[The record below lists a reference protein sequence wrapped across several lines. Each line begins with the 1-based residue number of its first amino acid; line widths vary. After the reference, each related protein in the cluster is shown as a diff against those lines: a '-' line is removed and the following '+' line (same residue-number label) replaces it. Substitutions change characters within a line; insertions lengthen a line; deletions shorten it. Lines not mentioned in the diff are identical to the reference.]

1 MKTELCDVL
10 GIEYPIIQGAMAH
23 ISDGKFAATVS
34 EAGGLGVIA
43 STLHDGQWVKEQ
55 VEIARSITDKPF
67 AVNLIMESDIVE
79 ECARMCVELKV
90 PICTISAGNPEKIVP
105 ILVEGGIKVICL
117 IPHARAAKKMQ
128 DLGATAVVAEGM
140 EGGGHVGKMCTFPM
154 VRQVAEAVDI
164 PVIAAGGIA
173 DGKGFMAAL
182 MLGAVGVQMGTAFL
196 VAEECPI
203 SDVYKQI
210 VIDASDS
217 DTVLTG
223 EYGKKQVRCI
233 KSPWTEEYWKLYDSG
248 ASSEELDQFCRGT
261 VAAARDGIIE
271 RGAFSAGMISGLIT
285 EMKPAAKIITDIME
299 EADRAYADF
308 KKIYG

>member
-140 EGGGHVGKMCTFPM
+140 EGGGHIGKMCTFPM

-233 KSPWTEEYWKLYDSG
+233 KSPWTEEYWELHDSG

-271 RGAFSAGMISGLIT
+271 RGAFSAGMVSGLIT

-299 EADRAYADF
+299 EADQAYADF

>member
-140 EGGGHVGKMCTFPM
+140 EGGGHIGKMCTFPM

-203 SDVYKQI
+203 SDAYKQI

-233 KSPWTEEYWKLYDSG
+233 KSPWTEEYWKLHDSG

>member
-55 VEIARSITDKPF
+55 VEIARSITDNPF

-140 EGGGHVGKMCTFPM
+140 EGGGHIGKMCTFPM

>member
-1 MKTELCDVL
+1 MKTKLCDVL

-43 STLHDGQWVKEQ
+43 STLHDAQWVKEQ
-55 VEIARSITDKPF
+55 VEIARSITQKPF
-67 AVNLIMESDIVE
+67 AVNLIMESDLVE

-90 PICTISAGNPEKIVP
+90 PVCTISAGNPANIVP
-105 ILVEGGIKVICL
+105 ILVEGGIKTICL

-140 EGGGHVGKMCTFPM
+140 EGGGHIGRMCTFSM
-154 VRQVAEAVDI
+154 VREVADAVDI

-173 DGKGFMAAL
+173 DGHGFVAAL
-182 MLGAVGVQMGTAFL
+182 ALGAVGVQMGTAFL
-196 VAEECPI
+196 ASEECPV
-203 SDVYKQI
+203 SPVYKQMI
-210 VIDASDS
+210 VDAADC

-233 KSPWTEEYWKLYDSG
+233 KSPFTKAYWELYDSG
-248 ASSEELDQFCRGT
+248 ASSAELDQFCRGS
-261 VAAARDGIIE
+261 VADASNGNIE
-271 RGAFSAGMISGLIT
+271 HGAFSAGMIAGLIK
-285 EMKPAAKIITDIME
+285 EVKPVKQIITDVMDD
-299 EADRAYADF
+299 ADKVYADL
-308 KKIYG
+308 KRVYG

>member
-43 STLHDGQWVKEQ
+43 STLHDGQWIKEQ

-140 EGGGHVGKMCTFPM
+140 EGGGHIGKMCTFPI

-233 KSPWTEEYWKLYDSG
+233 KSPWTEEYWKLHDSG

>member
-140 EGGGHVGKMCTFPM
+140 EGGGHIGKMCTFPM

-182 MLGAVGVQMGTAFL
+182 MLGAVDVQMGTAFL

-233 KSPWTEEYWKLYDSG
+233 KSPWTEEYWKLHDSG

>member
-140 EGGGHVGKMCTFPM
+140 EGGGHIGKMCTFPM

-182 MLGAVGVQMGTAFL
+182 MLGAVGVQMGTSFL

-203 SDVYKQI
+203 SETYKQI
-210 VIDASDS
+210 VIDAADS

-233 KSPWTEEYWKLYDSG
+233 KSPFTNAYWEKYDSG

-285 EMKPAAKIITDIME
+285 EIKPTAKIITDIMD
-299 EADRAYADF
+299 EADQAYADF

>member
-128 DLGATAVVAEGM
+128 DLGATAVAEGM
-140 EGGGHVGKMCTFPM
+140 EGGGHIGKMCTFPM

-233 KSPWTEEYWKLYDSG
+233 KSPWTEEYWKLHDSG

-299 EADRAYADF
+299 EADQAYADF

>member
-140 EGGGHVGKMCTFPM
+140 EGGGHIGKMCTFPM

-196 VAEECPI
+196 VAEECSI

-233 KSPWTEEYWKLYDSG
+233 KSPWTEEYWKLHDSG

>member
-79 ECARMCVELKV
+79 ECARMCVELEV

-140 EGGGHVGKMCTFPM
+140 EGGGHIGKMCTFPM

-182 MLGAVGVQMGTAFL
+182 MLGAVGVQMGTSFL

-210 VIDASDS
+210 VIDAADS
-217 DTVLTG
+217 DTTLTG

-233 KSPWTEEYWKLYDSG
+233 KSPFTQAYWEMHDSG
-248 ASSEELDQFCRGT
+248 ASSEDLDQFCRGT

-285 EMKPAAKIITDIME
+285 EIKPAAKIITDIMD
-299 EADRAYADF
+299 EADQAYAEF

>member
-90 PICTISAGNPEKIVP
+90 AICTISAGNPEKIVP

-140 EGGGHVGKMCTFPM
+140 EGGGHIGKMCTFPM
-154 VRQVAEAVDI
+154 VRQGAEAVDL

-223 EYGKKQVRCI
+223 EHGKKQVRCI
-233 KSPWTEEYWKLYDSG
+233 KSPWTEEYWKLHDSG

>member
-140 EGGGHVGKMCTFPM
+140 EGGGHIGKMCTFPM

-164 PVIAAGGIA
+164 PVVAAGGIA

-233 KSPWTEEYWKLYDSG
+233 KSPWTEEYWKLHDSG

>member
-140 EGGGHVGKMCTFPM
+140 EGGGHIGKMCTFPM

-164 PVIAAGGIA
+164 PVIAAGDIA

-233 KSPWTEEYWKLYDSG
+233 KSPWTEEYWKLHDSG

>member
-43 STLHDGQWVKEQ
+43 STLHDGEWVKEQ
-55 VEIARSITDKPF
+55 VEIARSMTDKPF

-79 ECARMCVELKV
+79 ECARMCVELQV

-140 EGGGHVGKMCTFPM
+140 EGGGHIGKMCTFPM

-203 SDVYKQI
+203 SEVYKQI
-210 VIDASDS
+210 VIDAADS

-233 KSPWTEEYWKLYDSG
+233 KSPFTVEYWEKFDAG
-248 ASSEELDQFCRGT
+248 CSSEELDQFCRGT
-261 VAAARDGIIE
+261 VAAARDGIME
-271 RGAFSAGMISGLIT
+271 RGAFSAGMISGLIK
-285 EMKPAAKIITDIME
+285 EMKPTKKIITDIMD
-299 EADRAYADF
+299 EADKAYADF

>member
-90 PICTISAGNPEKIVP
+90 PICTISTGNPEKIVP

-140 EGGGHVGKMCTFPM
+140 EGGGHIGKMCTFPM

-233 KSPWTEEYWKLYDSG
+233 KSPWTEEYWKLHDSG

>member
-43 STLHDGQWVKEQ
+43 STLHNGQWVKEQ

-140 EGGGHVGKMCTFPM
+140 EGGGHIGKMCTFPM

-233 KSPWTEEYWKLYDSG
+233 KSPWTEEYWKLHDSG

>member
-140 EGGGHVGKMCTFPM
+140 EGGGHIGKMCTFPM

-182 MLGAVGVQMGTAFL
+182 MLGAVGAQMGTAFL

-233 KSPWTEEYWKLYDSG
+233 KSPWTEEYWKLHDSG

>member
-140 EGGGHVGKMCTFPM
+140 EGGGHIGKMCTFPM

-173 DGKGFMAAL
+173 DGKGFIAAL

-233 KSPWTEEYWKLYDSG
+233 KSPWTEEYWKLHDSG

>member
-10 GIEYPIIQGAMAH
+10 GIEYPIIQRAMAH

-140 EGGGHVGKMCTFPM
+140 EGGGHIGKMCTFPM

-233 KSPWTEEYWKLYDSG
+233 KSPWTEEYWKLHDSG

>member
-140 EGGGHVGKMCTFPM
+140 EGGGHIGKMCTFPM

-233 KSPWTEEYWKLYDSG
+233 KGPWTEEYWKLHDSG

>member
-43 STLHDGQWVKEQ
+43 STLHDGEWVKEQ
-55 VEIARSITDKPF
+55 VEIARSMTDKPF

-79 ECARMCVELKV
+79 ECARMCVELQV

-140 EGGGHVGKMCTFPM
+140 EGGGHIGKMCTFPM

-203 SDVYKQI
+203 SEVYKQI
-210 VIDASDS
+210 VIDAADS

-233 KSPWTEEYWKLYDSG
+233 KSPFTVEYWEKFDAG
-248 ASSEELDQFCRGT
+248 CSSEELDQFCRGT

-271 RGAFSAGMISGLIT
+271 RGAFSAGMISGLIK
-285 EMKPAAKIITDIME
+285 EMKPTKKIITDIMD
-299 EADRAYADF
+299 EADKAYTDF

>member
-140 EGGGHVGKMCTFPM
+140 EGGGHIGKMCTFPM

-233 KSPWTEEYWKLYDSG
+233 KSPWTEEYWKLHDSG
-248 ASSEELDQFCRGT
+248 ASSEECDQFCRGT

>member
-43 STLHDGQWVKEQ
+43 STLHDGEWVKEQ
-55 VEIARSITDKPF
+55 VEIARSMTDKPF

-79 ECARMCVELKV
+79 ECARMCVELQV

-140 EGGGHVGKMCTFPM
+140 EGGGHIGKMCTFPM

-203 SDVYKQI
+203 SEVYKQI
-210 VIDASDS
+210 VIDAADS

-233 KSPWTEEYWKLYDSG
+233 KSPFTVEYWEKFDAG
-248 ASSEELDQFCRGT
+248 CSSEELDQFCRGT
-261 VAAARDGIIE
+261 VAAARDGIME
-271 RGAFSAGMISGLIT
+271 RGAFSAGMISGLIK
-285 EMKPAAKIITDIME
+285 EMKPTKKIITDIMA
-299 EADRAYADF
+299 EADKAYADF

>member
-55 VEIARSITDKPF
+55 VETARSITDKPF

-140 EGGGHVGKMCTFPM
+140 EGGGHIGKMCTFPM

-182 MLGAVGVQMGTAFL
+182 MLGAVGVQMGSAFL

-233 KSPWTEEYWKLYDSG
+233 KSPWTEEYWKLHDSG

-299 EADRAYADF
+299 EADQAYADF

>member
-140 EGGGHVGKMCTFPM
+140 EGGGHIGKMCTFPM

-217 DTVLTG
+217 DTALTG

-233 KSPWTEEYWKLYDSG
+233 KSPWTEEYWKLHDSG

>member
-140 EGGGHVGKMCTFPM
+140 EGGGHIGKMCTFPM

-217 DTVLTG
+217 DAVLTG

-233 KSPWTEEYWKLYDSG
+233 KSPWTEEYWKLHDSG

>member
-1 MKTELCDVL
+1 MKTEITALL
-10 GIEYPIIQGAMAH
+10 GTEYPIIQGAMAH

-140 EGGGHVGKMCTFPM
+140 EGGGHIGKMCTFPM

-233 KSPWTEEYWKLYDSG
+233 KSPWTEEYWKLHDSG

-299 EADRAYADF
+299 EADQAYADF

>member
-79 ECARMCVELKV
+79 ECARMCVDLKV

-140 EGGGHVGKMCTFPM
+140 EGGGHIGKMCTFPM

-203 SDVYKQI
+203 SDAYKQI

-233 KSPWTEEYWKLYDSG
+233 KSPWTEEYWKLHDSG

-299 EADRAYADF
+299 EADQAYADF

>member
-140 EGGGHVGKMCTFPM
+140 EGGGHIGKMCTFPM
-154 VRQVAEAVDI
+154 VRQVAAAVDI

-299 EADRAYADF
+299 EADQAYADF

>member
-90 PICTISAGNPEKIVP
+90 PICTISAGNPKKIVP

-140 EGGGHVGKMCTFPM
+140 EGGGHIGKMCTFPM

-233 KSPWTEEYWKLYDSG
+233 KSPWTEEYWKLHDSG

>member
-55 VEIARSITDKPF
+55 VEIARSITEKPF

-140 EGGGHVGKMCTFPM
+140 EGGGHIGKMCTFPM

-164 PVIAAGGIA
+164 PVISAGGIA

-233 KSPWTEEYWKLYDSG
+233 KSPWTEEYWKLHDSG

>member
-140 EGGGHVGKMCTFPM
+140 EGGGHIGKMCTFPM

-203 SDVYKQI
+203 SETYKQI
-210 VIDASDS
+210 VIDANDS

-233 KSPWTEEYWKLYDSG
+233 KSPWTEEYWKLHDSG

-299 EADRAYADF
+299 EADQAYADF

>member
-43 STLHDGQWVKEQ
+43 STLHDGEWVKEQ
-55 VEIARSITDKPF
+55 VEIARSMTDKPF

-79 ECARMCVELKV
+79 ECARMCVELQV

-140 EGGGHVGKMCTFPM
+140 EGGGHIGKMCTFPM

-182 MLGAVGVQMGTAFL
+182 MLGAVGAQMGTAFL

-203 SDVYKQI
+203 SEVYKQI
-210 VIDASDS
+210 VIDAADS

-233 KSPWTEEYWKLYDSG
+233 KSPFTVEYWEKFDAG
-248 ASSEELDQFCRGT
+248 CSSEELDQFCRGT

-271 RGAFSAGMISGLIT
+271 RGAFSAGMISGLIK
-285 EMKPAAKIITDIME
+285 EMKPTKKIITDIMD
-299 EADRAYADF
+299 EADKAYADF